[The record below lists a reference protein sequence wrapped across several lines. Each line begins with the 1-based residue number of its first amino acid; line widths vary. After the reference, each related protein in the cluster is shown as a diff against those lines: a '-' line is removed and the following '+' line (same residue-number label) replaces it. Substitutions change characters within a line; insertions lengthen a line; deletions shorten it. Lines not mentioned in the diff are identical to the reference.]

1 MILFYIF
8 LLHLVTCQTNNDK
21 LIFVMTHCRHGAR
34 ASIFDGDS
42 DYMKEYWKVPK
53 ELTGVGERMHY
64 LLGLRNRERYIKEKK
79 LLSEKFNTNE
89 LKVIS
94 TGVKRTI
101 VSVLSQLQ
109 GLYPQKQR
117 LGEILNES
125 QLKMSN
131 PPINIDYKNIQD
143 EITELNDNALPE
155 TMTLIPLEIRNS
167 SSFLTSYD
175 QMDCQGA
182 INASSTSMTDN
193 MDSLTNEFNEKYA
206 KYMNQ
211 FKGIPSQYKYNFS
224 STAKICDTY
233 IACYSDGR
241 NMSEFRRTGIN
252 SSEISNLYNL
262 CLDFMRI
269 YYLEYLYREDDIFY
283 LEGSEIMELL
293 NNHTKRSIDADINND
308 NSTIYP
314 KMLLYS
320 GHDVTISK
328 QELFLMKAFGH
339 NNSFYKFP
347 TYASQLAFEITR
359 KDDNKEKRTYSDYF
373 VNYYFNDELLLN
385 VTAYEFITKVEE
397 HIWSDQTI
405 NSFCGY
411 NSKSESD
418 NSTDIF
424 NNNEVRNITKK
435 KSDKYKTPFIIM
447 TCLLGASLIAIA
459 FLSILLFKLRKNNSV
474 IKSHSSEKSSTSLS
488 IDKKQS

>member
-1 MILFYIF
+1 
-8 LLHLVTCQTNNDK
+8 
-21 LIFVMTHCRHGAR
+21 
-34 ASIFDGDS
+34 
-42 DYMKEYWKVPK
+42 
-53 ELTGVGERMHY
+53 
-64 LLGLRNRERYIKEKK
+64 
-79 LLSEKFNTNE
+79 
-89 LKVIS
+89 
-94 TGVKRTI
+94 
-101 VSVLSQLQ
+101 
-109 GLYPQKQR
+109 
-117 LGEILNES
+117 
-125 QLKMSN
+125 
-131 PPINIDYKNIQD
+131 
-143 EITELNDNALPE
+143 
-155 TMTLIPLEIRNS
+155 
-167 SSFLTSYD
+167 
-175 QMDCQGA
+175 
-182 INASSTSMTDN
+182 
-193 MDSLTNEFNEKYA
+193 
-206 KYMNQ
+206 MNQ

-397 HIWSDQTI
+397 HIWSDERI

-474 IKSHSSEKSSTSLS
+474 NKSHSSEKSSTSLS